1 LDRLD
6 VPLPRAAALSEASIS
21 ASFRPN
27 TAATSFSSNTF
38 SLTGAGVFSAASCPK
53 ADSNSLGPP
62 AQHKEKLRLTV
73 EPSSNPIERR
83 RNMLAHAGAIRA
95 AGQLDFPGG
104 RKQAIAFATHS
115 IHDALYGV
123 TNNLTA
129 LLDPNA
135 LHQSGARKVRRRTSL
150 SAMSRLATLAK

>member
-1 LDRLD
+1 LADWPEVAAAERLDRLD

-115 IHDALYGV
+115 IHDALSGV
-123 TNNLTA
+123 TNN
-129 LLDPNA
+129 
-135 LHQSGARKVRRRTSL
+135 HGRTIREAHL
-150 SAMSRLATLAK
+150 QMYSAIPPT